1 MLPELEITPSGS
13 RGFSHTAMLKS
24 RGDRGIRAQTR
35 FSRGPPSP
43 PRSQFRPLHHCALLA
58 EPCPDV
64 SSPFLSSPS
73 PCYHLLYTQISFFIG
88 IKLSLWTNWEELM
101 NLQSLFLG
109 IFYFS
114 ICSNFF
120 FNWGVIALIFVQVS
134 ISLTLHDRVIF
145 ACCQFFLLKR
155 LKVLCHA
162 HCCLPGP
169 TALTDTQG
177 ALHIHCWI
185 KTY

>member
-1 MLPELEITPSGS
+1 MEKNMQKYMLPELEITPSGS

-88 IKLSLWTNWEELM
+88 IKLSLWINWEELM

-114 ICSNFF
+114 IYSNLFFFFKLRCSCSNLRT
-120 FNWGVIALIFVQVS
+120 GIYLPDIAWSGYF
-134 ISLTLHDRVIF
+134 
-145 ACCQFFLLKR
+145 CLLS
-155 LKVLCHA
+155 VFS
-162 HCCLPGP
+162 
-169 TALTDTQG
+169 T
-177 ALHIHCWI
+177 
-185 KTY
+185 